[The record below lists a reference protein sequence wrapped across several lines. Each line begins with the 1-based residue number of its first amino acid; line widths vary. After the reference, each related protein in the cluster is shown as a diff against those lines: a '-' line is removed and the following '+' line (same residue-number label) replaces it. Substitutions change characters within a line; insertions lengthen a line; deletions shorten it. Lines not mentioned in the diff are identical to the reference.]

1 MLATTTAKAPQENK
15 LIPKKTTS
23 HGCGKHYNIYCKT
36 SDRKYHCYGFSRIF
50 LLYFQFSSERFLQHT
65 DFVTIQTK
73 HYSIESVIWKK
84 TAVVY
89 GANKAG
95 VLCRKKCH
103 EI

>member
-1 MLATTTAKAPQENK
+1 MVVGSIAIFIAKLALENIIAMDFLTA
-15 LIPKKTTS
+15 
-23 HGCGKHYNIYCKT
+23 
-36 SDRKYHCYGFSRIF
+36 FSIF
-50 LLYFQFSSERFLQHT
+50 FRVFSLLLLHT

-95 VLCRKKCH
+95 FLWEKCH
-103 EI
+103 GI